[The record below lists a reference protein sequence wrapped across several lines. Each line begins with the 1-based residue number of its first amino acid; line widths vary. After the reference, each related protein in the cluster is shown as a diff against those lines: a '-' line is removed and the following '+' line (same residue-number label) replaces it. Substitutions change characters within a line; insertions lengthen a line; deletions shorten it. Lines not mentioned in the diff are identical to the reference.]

1 VIELIQQLIKPG
13 PAVKLAQQIEGLVR
27 QGRIAPEAL
36 LPPVRDVAR
45 ALRVSPGTAAA
56 AYKALRAQGVV
67 STDGRRGTRVLPRA
81 ATREYCAEA
90 PAPPGTVDLQVAN
103 PDPRFLPDLQRI
115 FGSIRAQSD
124 AYGGNHMD
132 ADLVRRMG
140 AAFEADGIDASH
152 LVVMSGAIATIYRA
166 LRACLGAGEKVA
178 VEDPGFNE
186 HHASVRAHSMVPV
199 PVAIDEEGM
208 LPSALASALR
218 GGARAAIV
226 TARCQSPTGAAFTRT
241 RAAELRGV
249 LAEHPDVAVL
259 VDDYNS
265 LLTEAPYLDCIG
277 KARSRWLVVRSLNKA
292 VAPELRV
299 AVAAADAETADRL
312 RREQWLAD
320 GWISGYLQR
329 AAAAALASRPI
340 QSLIARAQKEYALR
354 RTGLLQALAER
365 GIEAQGATGLNVWV
379 PVAGEADAV
388 RGLLERGWCVRAGA
402 RYRLRS
408 APAIRITIA
417 SLPPGQTERLAE
429 DVSSVLG
436 GGSGGREP

>member
-1 VIELIQQLIKPG
+1 
-13 PAVKLAQQIEGLVR
+13 
-27 QGRIAPEAL
+27 
-36 LPPVRDVAR
+36 
-45 ALRVSPGTAAA
+45 
-56 AYKALRAQGVV
+56 
-67 STDGRRGTRVLPRA
+67 
-81 ATREYCAEA
+81 
-90 PAPPGTVDLQVAN
+90 
-103 PDPRFLPDLQRI
+103 
-115 FGSIRAQSD
+115 
-124 AYGGNHMD
+124 
-132 ADLVRRMG
+132 
-140 AAFEADGIDASH
+140 
-152 LVVMSGAIATIYRA
+152 
-166 LRACLGAGEKVA
+166 
-178 VEDPGFNE
+178 
-186 HHASVRAHSMVPV
+186 
-199 PVAIDEEGM
+199 M